1 MEYLNFLK
9 RKQIIDSPSG
19 IEIEVDI
26 NPILFSFQKD
36 TVRWALRR
44 GRAAIFAGCGL
55 GKTFIQLEWAKHI
68 PGKILILAPLAVSQ
82 QTIREGKK
90 LGVEVK
96 YCREQSQV
104 SSKITI
110 TNYEMLHKFDISLFN
125 GVVLDESSIIK
136 NFAGRTRNLIVES
149 FSNTPFR
156 LACTA
161 TPAPNDY
168 MELGNHAEFLG
179 IQSRS
184 EMLSMFFVHDGGET
198 SKWRLKGHAEN
209 EYWKWLASWAVMMQ
223 KPSDLGYDDNGFI
236 LPKLNYHEHIIDN
249 NPGSKFNLFSK
260 EAKTLLER
268 RQARRDSLNERV
280 KLCADIVNKSDESWI
295 VWCNLNSEGNLL
307 ERTIKGS
314 LQIEGSDNYEFKE
327 KNMLAFSDDK
337 IKCLITKPSI
347 AGHGMNW
354 QNCHN
359 VAFVGLSDSWEEY
372 YQAIRRCWRF
382 GQKEQVNVHVI
393 ISEKE
398 GAVLKNIKRKE
409 ESAENML
416 QNMVKHMHKINEKN
430 LQKLVKE
437 IEIYSPQIK
446 MKLPEFLKG

>member
-1 MEYLNFLK
+1 MKYSEFLK
-9 RKQIIDSPSG
+9 QKQIIDCPNG
-19 IEIEVDI
+19 IDKNI
-26 NPILFSFQKD
+26 NVNSILFPFQRD
-36 TVRWALRR
+36 IVRWALKR

-55 GKTFIQLEWAKHI
+55 GKTFIQLEWARNV
-68 PGKILILAPLAVSQ
+68 PGNILVLAPLAVSQ
-82 QTIREGKK
+82 QTIREGEK
-90 LGVEVK
+90 LRIEVK
-96 YCREQSQV
+96 YCRRKEQV
-104 SSKITI
+104 NSKITI
-110 TNYEMLHKFDISLFN
+110 TNYEMLHKFDPSRFN
-125 GVVLDESSIIK
+125 GIVLDESSVMK
-136 NFAGRTRNLIVES
+136 NFAGSTRNLIIES
-149 FSNTPFR
+149 FAKTPFR

-198 SKWRLKGHAEN
+198 SKWRLKGHAEE
-209 EYWKWLASWAVMMQ
+209 EYWRWLASWAVMMQ

-236 LPKLNYHEHIIDN
+236 LPKLNYFEHVIDN
-249 NPGSKFNLFSK
+249 NSGNNFSLFGK

-268 RQARRDSLNERV
+268 RQARRDSLNDRV
-280 KLCADIVNKSDESWI
+280 KLCADIVSKSDENWLI
-295 VWCNLNSEGNLL
+295 WCNLNAEGNLL
-307 ERTIKGS
+307 EKTIKDS

-327 KNMLAFSDDK
+327 RNMLAFSDNK
-337 IKCLITKPSI
+337 IKRLITKPSI

-359 VAFVGLSDSWEEY
+359 IAFVGLSDSWEEY

-382 GQKEQVNVHVI
+382 GQKKQVNVHVI

-409 ESAENML
+409 ENAENML
-416 QNMVKHMHKINEKN
+416 CNMVKHMYKINEKN
-430 LQKLVKE
+430 LHKLTKE
-437 IEIYSPQIK
+437 IEIYCPRTK
-446 MKLPEFLKG
+446 MQLPEFLNG

>member
-1 MEYLNFLK
+1 MEYLDFLK
-9 RKQIIDSPSG
+9 RKQIVDSPSG
-19 IEIEVDI
+19 IDKEVEI
-26 NPILFSFQKD
+26 NSILFPFQGD
-36 TVRWALRR
+36 IVRWALRR
-44 GRAAIFAGCGL
+44 GRAAVFAGCGQ
-55 GKTFIQLEWAKHI
+55 GKTLIQLEWAKHI

-90 LGVEVK
+90 LGIEVK
-96 YCREQSQV
+96 YCREQDQAN
-104 SSKITI
+104 SKITVS
-110 TNYEMLHKFDISLFN
+110 NYEMLHKFDASFFN
-125 GVVLDESSIIK
+125 GIVLDESSVIK
-136 NFAGRTRNLIVES
+136 SFAGATRNLIIES
-149 FSNTPFR
+149 FANTPFR

-209 EYWKWLASWAVMMQ
+209 EYWEWLASWAIMMQ
-223 KPSDLGYDDNGFI
+223 KPSDLGYDDDGFL
-236 LPKLNYHEHIIDN
+236 LPKLNYYEHIVDDN
-249 NPGSKFNLFSK
+249 FSNNFSLFAK

-268 RQARRDSLNERV
+268 RQARRDSLDDRV
-280 KLCADIVNKSDESWI
+280 KLCADIVNKSNETWI

-307 ERTIKGS
+307 EKTIKDS
-314 LQIEGSDNYEFKE
+314 LQIEGADNYEFKE
-327 KNMLAFSDDK
+327 KNMLAFSDNK

-354 QNCHN
+354 QNCYN
-359 VAFVGLSDSWEEY
+359 VVFVGLSDSWEEY

-382 GQKEQVNVHVI
+382 GQKKQVNIHVI

-409 ESAENML
+409 ENATNML
-416 QNMVKHMHKINEKN
+416 QNMVKHMHKINERN
-430 LQKLVKE
+430 LYKLTRDVE
-437 IEIYSPQIK
+437 LYSPQTE
-446 MKLPEFLKG
+446 MELPKFLKR